1 MLNEGFIL
9 LHRSMLRWEWYGDG
23 NTARLFIHLLLTV
36 NYRPQHWRGLKIR
49 RGQRVASVAKLAEEL
64 NMTPKCVRLAL
75 QRLAESGEIACEPH
89 TRYTV
94 YTVCNYGLYQ
104 GWWGKVEEGP
114 QTAAPGHF
122 PAMPQ
127 GAQGKLRANKGQQ
140 WNKEQQ
146 PFCPPPQSAAG
157 YDGLSLEQLFCAQAP
172 PGAQAAGHRARRRWR
187 PKAPGQRPPQAEH
200 EAARCGQACDGTAAP
215 QAERRAAP
223 RPAGGAAGASGP
235 PREHAAAPPWPKES
249 PARAKPA
256 AGQGGTAAPQ
266 AEHGA
271 APRPSGG
278 AAGQQAARRT
288 ETQTEGTA

>member
-172 PGAQAAGHRARRRWR
+172 PGAQAAGRRARRRWR

-215 QAERRAAP
+215 YADRRAAQ
-223 RPAGGAAGASGP
+223 PAPAQAGASGP

-256 AGQGGTAAPQ
+256 AGQNGTTAPQ

-278 AAGQQAARRT
+278 AAGQQAARRP

>member
-172 PGAQAAGHRARRRWR
+172 PGAQAAGRRARRRWR

-235 PREHAAAPPWPKES
+235 PREHAAAPPWPKD
-249 PARAKPA
+249 PRARAKPA

>member
-172 PGAQAAGHRARRRWR
+172 PGAQAAGRRARRRWR
-187 PKAPGQRPPQAEH
+187 PKAPGQCPPQAEH
-200 EAARCGQACDGTAAP
+200 EAARCGQTHDGTAAP
-215 QAERRAAP
+215 QAERRAAQ
-223 RPAGGAAGASGP
+223 PAPAQAGASGP
-235 PREHAAAPPWPKES
+235 PREHAAAPPWPKEP
-249 PARAKPA
+249 PARAKLA

-271 APRPSGG
+271 APRPAGG
-278 AAGQQAARRT
+278 AAGQQAARRP

>member
-9 LHRSMLRWEWYGDG
+9 LHRSVLRWEWYGDG

-172 PGAQAAGHRARRRWR
+172 PGAQAAGRRARRRWR

-200 EAARCGQACDGTAAP
+200 EAARCGQAHDGTAAP
-215 QAERRAAP
+215 QAEHRAAP

-271 APRPSGG
+271 APRPAGG
-278 AAGQQAARRT
+278 AAGQQAARRP